1 MLDKKGL
8 SILYFVLIILS
19 SFRLFATNSAQIID
33 PGSKKLAPLSIEYTS
48 HSSIIIATDADL
60 YLFPGSGT
68 HEEPFL
74 IEGFNITSSDLFG
87 IHISS
92 TTKHVLIRNCFIDV
106 SKTGILI
113 EDKLEGSVRIENCI
127 ITNSENE
134 NSHGVAVY
142 IAKEIVLKNN
152 IISGHSSSGLVMIF
166 INGAYIVNNSFSSNN
181 DSGLEVAYVDT
192 LGIFENECNDNKQIG
207 MYVGGS
213 DNVMI
218 MENDCSNNG
227 EEGIYLEQ
235 VEGCSIL
242 NNTIESNRVFG
253 MKMDGA
259 RWCLLNYNLFRD
271 NYERGLYLDE
281 DCENNWT
288 YLNDFINNSRNSDS
302 QGRDEGV
309 NNDWFSETEKNGNY
323 WSTLEN
329 SKVYNIHGKAE
340 SVDLYPLEKPITH
353 NLSFGEDISRI
364 SYNWMGF
371 SFFLLLIKMRKKSS
385 VKTNKN

>member
-33 PGSKKLAPLSIEYTS
+33 PGSIELAPRSSEYIP

-74 IEGFNITSSDLFG
+74 IEGFNITSSDFFG

-134 NSHGVAVY
+134 NGHGVAVY
-142 IAKEIVLKNN
+142 IAKEIILKNN

-166 INGAYIVNNSFSSNN
+166 IDGAYLVNNSFSSNN
-181 DSGLEVAYVDT
+181 DSGMEVAYVDT
-192 LGIFENECNDNKQIG
+192 LRIFENECNDNKQIG

-213 DNVMI
+213 DDVI
-218 MENDCSNNG
+218 IVENDCSNNG
-227 EEGIYLEQ
+227 KEGIYLEQ

-242 NNTIESNRVFG
+242 NNTIENNRVFG

-259 RWCLLNYNLFRD
+259 RGCLLNYNLFRD
-271 NYERGLYLDE
+271 NVERGLYFDE
-281 DCENNWT
+281 NCENNWI
-288 YLNDFINNSRNSDS
+288 YLNDFIDNFSSDQS
-302 QGRDEGV
+302 LAIDEGV
-309 NNDWFSETEKNGNY
+309 GNTWFSEIEKRGNY
-323 WSTLEN
+323 WSNALMD
-329 SKVYNIHGKAE
+329 VDYMIQGKAT
-340 SVDLYPLEKPITH
+340 SVDIYPLKQPITSDLIK
-353 NLSFGEDISRI
+353 NTNISRI
-364 SYNWMGF
+364 HYNWIF
-371 SFFLLLIKMRKKSS
+371 TFILLVILIKRKK
-385 VKTNKN
+385 K